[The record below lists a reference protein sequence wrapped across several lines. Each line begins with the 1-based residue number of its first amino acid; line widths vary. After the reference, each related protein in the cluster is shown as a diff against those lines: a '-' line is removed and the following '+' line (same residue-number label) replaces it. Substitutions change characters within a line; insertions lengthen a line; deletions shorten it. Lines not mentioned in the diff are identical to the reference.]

1 MKSALYLITYAY
13 YDRVLGRGFVGTHD
27 LEEHTRDGV
36 VYEIANEH
44 VRGVQHV
51 YECIPGG
58 PCTDITAEIAA
69 AVASKLHH
77 EQEPISYGLTNW
89 LHNHHPRGVTST
101 HGLLA
106 A

>member
-1 MKSALYLITYAY
+1 MKTALYLVTYAY
-13 YDRVLGRGFVGTHD
+13 YDRVLGRGFSGVHD
-27 LEEHTRDGV
+27 LEDHTRDGV

-44 VRGVQHV
+44 VRGVKNI

-58 PCTDITAEIAA
+58 ACTDITAEIAA
-69 AVASKLHH
+69 AVARQLHR
-77 EQEPISYGLTNW
+77 EQEPVSYALTNW

-101 HGLLA
+101 RNLIA